1 MPSLEALHAAFQEWD
16 SSRPQYLQD
25 IHREQDKWQRE
36 EQSEGVV

>member
-25 IHREQDKWQRE
+25 IHREPD
-36 EQSEGVV
+36 EGQQKDGGQ